1 MATHIEGGEYV
12 TSTEAA
18 AILNIGRARVTQLMR
33 EDKLPSILLGNVRV
47 LPLQAVEERGQRLR
61 EELRRLET
69 LGEMDSDGS

>member
-18 AILNIGRARVTQLMR
+18 AFLNIGRARVTQLMR